1 MFAKLYYHLISTFTY
16 RLKYFMKPIISQLRN
31 IHPFFPR
38 QLRAYSLFLS
48 IVWLFLIGGFLC
60 TTWQLC
66 SILLKQPTCG
76 NNVNPNYYSKQWIP
90 SVYTVSRLTDAM
102 LNVWPV
108 HIAQNI
114 IPSQGITLVSFSNQ
128 TPLPYTDQLTFV
140 RAFDDREQFRVFLTS
155 ILHGLLTRLIW
166 IYPSWKQSSANQ
178 FYKKTQYYVGLA
190 RINLLEHDTD
200 ELRADFP
207 MTFTTFCLCSSASES
222 VCSLPLL
229 SSSNLRISRESC
241 SVNGSLIYEEV
252 IDLMAESLLS
262 EDKNKLSTKDSIYL
276 FSRQMFFQSDDF
288 ILLSSSSSPSKLLPW
303 LDSPFIL
310 HIDLSYFIGS
320 VTSPSVATIS
330 SVNITS
336 SSHLATPFIDYLHL
350 NSLSHSNNDGNNT
363 EESLR
368 NNEYFT
374 PNANEYADHSF
385 DDQIIRVSY
394 QYRSSS
400 LIHQY
405 IMLVRNLFHNFSKLQ
420 STERMHLIDTI
431 NQLISAMIL
440 LISPQNSSTLSYWS
454 NETLISRSSC
464 CSPAS
469 VEPLV
474 FNSNKQLSIYNQ
486 WKDNFRLAFYE
497 VDNYCS
503 YSSETVSR
511 LLNLPQVTY
520 KFLDF
525 CKSWGSYLNVYSG
538 SNWIATNGI
547 VTGGQLNFSSEF
559 FTHRFRH
566 FPCK

>member
-288 ILLSSSSSPSKLLPW
+288 ILLSSSSSP
-303 LDSPFIL
+303 
-310 HIDLSYFIGS
+310 
-320 VTSPSVATIS
+320 T
-330 SVNITS
+330 
-336 SSHLATPFIDYLHL
+336 TPFIDYLHL